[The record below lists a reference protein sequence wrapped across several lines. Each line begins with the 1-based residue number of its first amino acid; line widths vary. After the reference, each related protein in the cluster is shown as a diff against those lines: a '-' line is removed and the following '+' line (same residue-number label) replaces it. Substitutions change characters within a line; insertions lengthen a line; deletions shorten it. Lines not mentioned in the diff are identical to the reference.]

1 MRKATEVDKF
11 NWVED
16 IRVRYGEGVVSL
28 NDIWN
33 PKEQPEGISN
43 FHKIT
48 EKPSYEE
55 TKVQWFVVGEDK
67 KIYEIENEL
76 DIQRT
81 DTCLIE
87 YKIYKTSQKEQG
99 RMRIWELEN
108 GDPVTLLY
116 LVSISRVS
124 SKGGEK

>member
-11 NWVED
+11 SWIED

-33 PKEQPEGISN
+33 PKERPDGIMN
-43 FHKIT
+43 LHHKV

-55 TKVQWFVVGEDK
+55 TKIQWFVIGADK
-67 KIYEIENEL
+67 AIYEIDDEL

-108 GDPVTLLY
+108 GDPV
-116 LVSISRVS
+116 
-124 SKGGEK
+124 

>member
-43 FHKIT
+43 FHNIT

-67 KIYEIENEL
+67 KIYEIENET
-76 DIQRT
+76 DILPS
-81 DTCLIE
+81 DICLVE
-87 YKIYKTSQKEQG
+87 YKIAKTSSKEKG
-99 RMRIWELEN
+99 IMKIWELK
-108 GDPVTLLY
+108 
-116 LVSISRVS
+116 R
-124 SKGGEK
+124 